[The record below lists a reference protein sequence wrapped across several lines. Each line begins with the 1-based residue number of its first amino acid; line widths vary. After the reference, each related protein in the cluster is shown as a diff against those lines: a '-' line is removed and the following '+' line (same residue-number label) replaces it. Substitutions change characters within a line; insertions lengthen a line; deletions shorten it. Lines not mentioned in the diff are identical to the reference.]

1 MIIVGICGRSGSGK
15 STVGMY
21 ISEKYSYIDCD
32 KVSRE
37 VTFKGSPCLDELCES
52 FGNEILNSDC
62 SLNRGKLASI
72 AFSSPDKT
80 KELNRITHKYI
91 TADIESKI
99 NFFKANGEKFVFIDA
114 PTLFESKLNKKCDII
129 ISVVSNK
136 ENLLKRI
143 ISRDN
148 KTTTEAEKRMSVQYD
163 DDFLINNSHYCIY
176 NNGTLSQLKKSVL
189 KLIETLEE
197 KYGN

>member
-15 STVGMY
+15 STVVMY

-37 VTFKGSPCLDELCES
+37 VTVKGSPCLDELCKT
-52 FGNEILNSDC
+52 FGNDILNSDG
-62 SLNRGKLASI
+62 SLNRGMLASI
-72 AFSSPDKT
+72 AFSSSDKT

-99 NFFKANGEKFVFIDA
+99 NHFETNGAKFVFIDA
-114 PTLFESKLNKKCDII
+114 PTLFESGLNKKCDII
-129 ISVVSNK
+129 ISIISKK
-136 ENLLKRI
+136 ENLLNRI
-143 ISRDN
+143 ILRDN
-148 KTTTEAEKRMSVQYD
+148 KNFIEAKKRLSVQYD
-163 DDFLINNSHYCIY
+163 DDFLIKNSHYCIY
-176 NNGTLSQLKKSVL
+176 NNGTLSQLKSSVL